1 MGVLSLQPN
10 NENFNECNF
19 YEGKIAIHFPKEKCW
34 ETQKEKSNDLE
45 NKNIN
50 DEIQEENNSN
60 QIEVDEKFEKEKI
73 EKDSEKKEEESE
85 EINNFNKNSIII
97 VNNF

>member
-50 DEIQEENNSN
+50 KYRFYS
-60 QIEVDEKFEKEKI
+60 
-73 EKDSEKKEEESE
+73 
-85 EINNFNKNSIII
+85 
-97 VNNF
+97 